1 MKTKSKSKSKN
12 LIRIA
17 GLFIAAILSLCAFSG
32 CNSKKNISI
41 AMIMTEKSRLQ
52 DGTFNQSTYEGI
64 ERYAKGRDIT
74 YKAYEPE
81 SKSDD
86 DYLQAI
92 KTASENGSE
101 IIITPGF
108 NFETSIF
115 TAQDMYPDIHFVL
128 IDGSPNN
135 GKFDETREEK
145 IANNTYSV
153 LFAEEQAGFLVGYA
167 IVKEGFRNLGFLGGY
182 EYPAVVRF
190 GYGYVQGAEFAAKE
204 LGLAKGEVTIK
215 YDYAGNFTST
225 PENQSK
231 AASWYNNGIEVIFAC
246 GGEMGYSVMRAAES
260 IPDKWVIGVDTDQ
273 SGDSDIVI
281 TSALKMIAN
290 AVNLAIESHYD
301 GAFPGGQMHYLGAD
315 VGGIGM
321 ETDNARLKNFT
332 KADYDKIYNMLAR
345 NQDNIATSIITDISK
360 KATDLPC
367 EYILVN

>member
-1 MKTKSKSKSKN
+1 MKTKTKN
-12 LIRIA
+12 LIKIA
-17 GLFIAAILSLCAFSG
+17 GLFIAVILTFCIFG
-32 CNSKKNISI
+32 CGKKDGNISI
-41 AMIMTEKSRLQ
+41 AMITTEKSRLK
-52 DGTFNQSTYEGI
+52 DGTFNQSTFEGI
-64 ERYAKGRDIT
+64 ERYAKNKDIT

-86 DYLQAI
+86 DYLAAI
-92 KTASENGSE
+92 ETASKDGAK
-101 IIITPGF
+101 IIVTPGF

-115 TAQDMYPDIHFVL
+115 TAQDLYPDIHFIL

-204 LGLAKGEVTIK
+204 LGLSKGEVTIK
-215 YDYAGNFTST
+215 YDYAGNFNAT

-273 SGDSDIVI
+273 SGASETVI
-281 TSALKMIAN
+281 TSSLKMIAN
-290 AVNLAIESHYD
+290 AVNLAIESHYND
-301 GAFPGGQMHYLGAD
+301 SFPGGQLRYLGAD

-321 ETDNARLKNFT
+321 EIDNAKLKTFT
-332 KADYDKIYNMLAR
+332 KADYDKIYGMLAQ
-345 NQDNIATSIITDISK
+345 NQDNMAASIITDTSI

-367 EYILVN
+367 EYIVVN